1 MRKFFSASHEEIMKG
16 ETTDVY
22 FKRTMKILE
31 AKGLENTEVLA
42 EIFPTHDGLLCGI
55 EEVKNLLE
63 GRKVKAWAQR
73 EGTPFKEKDTIL
85 RIQGPYGEFGVYE
98 TAMLGIL
105 ASSSGWATAARECKE
120 AAGEKLVISFGA
132 RHVHPAVAPVMD
144 RAAVIGGADGA
155 SSILGAKILNIKPSG
170 TMPHALILIMG
181 DTVKAAEAFDEVV
194 EPEVP
199 RVILVDTF
207 HDEAE
212 ESLRVARALKER
224 LAGVR
229 LDTPKER
236 GGVTPDLVHEVRA
249 RLDQAGFQ
257 FVKIFVSGGLNP
269 AKIRVL
275 SEAGADAFGVGS
287 YISSARPIEMT
298 MDLKEVKGVP
308 LAKRGRI
315 PGPIDNPLL
324 ERIL

>member
-1 MRKFFSASHEEIMKG
+1 MRKFFSANHEEILKG
-16 ETTDVY
+16 DTTDIY
-22 FKRTMKILE
+22 FKRTIQILE
-31 AKGLENTEVLA
+31 AKGLGNTEVLA
-42 EIFPTHDGLLCGI
+42 EIFPTHGGLLCGI
-55 EEVKNLLE
+55 EEVRNLLE
-63 GRKVKAWAQR
+63 GKRVKVWAQR
-73 EGTPFKEKDTIL
+73 EGTPFKDKDTVL
-85 RIQGPYGEFGVYE
+85 RIQGPYGEFGIYE

-105 ASSSGWATAARECKE
+105 ASSSGWATAARECRE
-120 AAGEKLVISFGA
+120 AAGKKLVISFGA

-144 RAAVIGGADGA
+144 RAAVIGGADGV
-155 SSILGAKILNIKPSG
+155 SSILGAEILNIKPSG

-181 DTVKAAEAFDEVV
+181 DTVKAAEAFDTVV

-212 ESLRVARALKER
+212 ESLRVAKALKER
-224 LAGVR
+224 LSGVR

-236 GGVTPDLVHEVRA
+236 GGVTPDLVREVRA

-269 AKIRVL
+269 EKIRAL

-298 MDLKEVKGVP
+298 MDLKEVRGIP

-315 PGPIDNPLL
+315 PGPIENPLL
-324 ERIL
+324 ERII